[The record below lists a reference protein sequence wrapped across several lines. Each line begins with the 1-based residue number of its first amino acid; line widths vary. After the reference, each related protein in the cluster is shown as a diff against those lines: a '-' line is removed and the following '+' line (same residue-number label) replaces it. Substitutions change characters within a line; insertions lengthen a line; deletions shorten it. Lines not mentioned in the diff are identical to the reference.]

1 MFLLH
6 WPDFVVIF
14 SVEALRDSIL
24 PLIDGFDASIDDVP
38 VGVFDAYGDRNGVY
52 GLIFVVQVGVM
63 VLHQG
68 NFCAPAPMKGVHG
81 ARDGVRGGKGGGA
94 GARIGAGTS
103 ATLLSWNSR
112 AAASLITGVVS
123 RRQG

>member
-81 ARDGVRGGKGGGA
+81 ARDGGA